1 MSTKFLKGNL
11 LWSSIFFL
19 RFVLIFLVFVC
30 GSIWLCEGNQKD
42 LRLFVPFC
50 LFVLFLH
57 CRIDPKNACRIEDL
71 RSMSM
76 HTSAL
81 KMEKRKVYDRG
92 RIVSWVVDSEEYAI
106 IDLEKDI
113 TPYFTWNDNHK
124 ANFWVLTG
132 SDLTC
137 FLTSDSQLIDLL
149 RASQLVKF
157 LMIVSRC
164 EGNEM
169 PVAVNMMSRTY
180 LVQRMLLRI
189 CKLGN
194 LNGQK

>member
-1 MSTKFLKGNL
+1 M
-11 LWSSIFFL
+11 
-19 RFVLIFLVFVC
+19 LV
-30 GSIWLCEGNQKD
+30 E
-42 LRLFVPFC
+42 
-50 LFVLFLH
+50 
-57 CRIDPKNACRIEDL
+57 L

>member
-1 MSTKFLKGNL
+1 MSTKFLKG
-11 LWSSIFFL
+11 SI
-19 RFVLIFLVFVC
+19 RRMLV
-30 GSIWLCEGNQKD
+30 E
-42 LRLFVPFC
+42 
-50 LFVLFLH
+50 
-57 CRIDPKNACRIEDL
+57 L